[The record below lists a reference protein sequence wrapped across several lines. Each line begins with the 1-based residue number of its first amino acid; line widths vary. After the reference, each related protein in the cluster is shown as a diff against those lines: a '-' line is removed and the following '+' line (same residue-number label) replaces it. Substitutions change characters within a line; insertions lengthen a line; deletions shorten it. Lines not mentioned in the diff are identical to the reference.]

1 MIIPIAIF
9 KDTTETVPKKITITF
24 DSIPTSVNI
33 TPAYYKYDKTFA
45 MSWDFDDG
53 NLDAYQVAVPLFTGG
68 TVIYQDG
75 NTPAYPGLFY
85 TDGTGNNIA
94 FKGTFNLNM
103 STIESV
109 ASPTSKMN
117 YTMLQAAYVKGFSLT
132 NHSYSNRTITDL
144 GGWDPDPSIEAQ
156 QAYYQIDE
164 NYNVLKNTTG
174 IKFTNFTSP
183 SNDDTYNQYTIEYLN
198 QGKLK
203 IVNNINNASHYP
215 AHQYTAEY
223 WRDRQGLGLSRDF
236 LTWTDAAVTRTSADF
251 DFINTKLSAV
261 GTDHAWFTFG
271 THRINYAEAATVPT
285 STLKYLSF
293 KWLMEGLASNYGAT
307 GSDNMWFSG
316 INNVYEYLI
325 CARDT
330 QITQIQ
336 NGSTMDVTFNFSNIP
351 AVFKEHSLSLL
362 VNADANI
369 NNITFQGFDE
379 NTYKINYKGLGNNH
393 ALVNIGYR
401 PEYENALYDRL
412 SATVAV
418 VNLEVSQ
425 SQSDLDIAQA
435 LVTTLRNGSFKDE
448 LQARINAVVVIPD
461 ALIMQ
466 VDFGRNI
473 SGYFLPF
480 PWNTFGNTTP
490 GLTSGNTLTGLSTT
504 ISTVTPI
511 NMTVTA
517 PFSNYDANT
526 TFTTAASGLPFPYE
540 ACRDCFVIAG
550 GTTASLRLSNLDMN
564 KLYDFSF
571 YAARGFTGNLSWY
584 SIKGATASMAHK
596 VNGTLSNITASQ
608 STIASIL
615 NVIPDSG
622 GILDIK
628 LSGYPFSV
636 SNPGYINVIQITQK
650 NSI

>member
-24 DSIPTSVNI
+24 ATVPTSVSI
-33 TPAYYKYDKTFA
+33 VPAYYKYDKRFA

-53 NLDAYQVAVPLFTGG
+53 NLDGYQVAVPLLTGG

-85 TDGTGNNIA
+85 TDGTGNNISFA
-94 FKGTFNLNM
+94 GTFNLNM

-117 YTMLQAAYVKGFSLT
+117 YTMLQESYVKGFSLT
-132 NHSYSNRTITDL
+132 NHSYSNRTTTDL
-144 GGWDPDPSIEAQ
+144 GGWDPDPAIEAQ

-183 SNDDTYNQYTIEYLN
+183 SNDDTYNPYTIEYLN

-203 IVNNINNASHYP
+203 IVNNINNPSHYP
-215 AHQYTAEY
+215 GHQYTAEY
-223 WRDRQGLGLSRDF
+223 WRDRQGVGLSRDF

-261 GTDHAWFTFG
+261 GSDHAWFTFG
-271 THRINYAEAATVPT
+271 THRVNYAEAATVPT

-307 GSDNMWFSG
+307 GSDNMWFTG

-330 QITQIQ
+330 QITSIQ
-336 NGSTMDVTFNFSNIP
+336 NGNTMDVTFNFTPIP
-351 AVFKEHSLSLL
+351 SSFKEHSLSLL
-362 VNADANI
+362 LNSDS
-369 NNITFQGFDE
+369 NITNISFQGFDE
-379 NTYKINYKGLGNNH
+379 ESYMINYKGLGNNN

-401 PEYENALYDRL
+401 PEYEKALYDRL

-418 VNLEVSQ
+418 TNFEISQ
-425 SQSDLDIAQA
+425 SQADLDIAQG
-435 LVTTLRNGSFKDE
+435 LVTALRNGSFKDD
-448 LQARINAVVVIPD
+448 LQARIDAVVVIPD

-473 SGYFLPF
+473 SGYFLTF

-490 GLTSGNTLTGLSTT
+490 GLTGGNALSGLSTT
-504 ISTVTPI
+504 ISTVTSI
-511 NMTVTA
+511 NMTVVN

-526 TFTTAASGLPFPYE
+526 AFNASAIGLPFPYE
-540 ACRDCFVIAG
+540 ACRDCFVIPG
-550 GTTASLRLSNLDMN
+550 GSTSSLRLNNLNMS
-564 KLYDFSF
+564 KLYDFTF
-571 YAARGFTGNLSWY
+571 YAARGFTGNLSQY
-584 SIKGATASMAHK
+584 TIKGTSVTIAHK
-596 VNGTLSNITASQ
+596 VNGALTNATANQ
-608 STIASIL
+608 STTVQIL
-615 NVIPDSG
+615 DVVPDAG
-622 GILDIK
+622 GILDII
-628 LSGYPFSV
+628 LNGYPISV
-636 SNPGYINVIQITQK
+636 SNPGYINVIQITEK
-650 NSI
+650 NNV